1 MSDPD
6 SAIGASSKEQTR
18 ARAVALFAED
28 VARVRRE
35 RKLSQSQVSRRSGI
49 HVTEVSRIERGL
61 RDPHL
66 STLIRL
72 ACALEV
78 QPGTLLERIE
88 QGGSRQ
94 SGRCGRAGR
103 TNHATAP
110 ARANSI
116 RRAAATACCP
126 CAVHLGLVIVQRR
139 AATRMSQAALAYR
152 ADVERT
158 YLSRVENGHTSVGW
172 NNLGRIA
179 AALKTTIASLA
190 LDAEQIVR
198 SGAPALLG
206 QVAVQGER
214 ASGPVGSPS
223 VVALGLAFQRARLAH
238 GFTREEC
245 ADVSGLSAHTIE
257 KLEFGKRAPKW
268 DTLCALS
275 VALKCTVYALVILA
289 EATEVERYLTPAGD
303 SQVST
308 RERR

>member
-1 MSDPD
+1 MSDAD
-6 SAIGASSKEQTR
+6 SAVGASSKEQTR
-18 ARAVALFAED
+18 ARTVALFAED

-35 RKLSQSQVSRRSGI
+35 RQLSQSQVSRRSGI

-61 RDPHL
+61 RDPRL

-88 QGGSRQ
+88 QDGSGL
-94 SGRCGRAGR
+94 SGRCGCEDG
-103 TNHATAP
+103 TNEIDPP

-116 RRAAATACCP
+116 KRATATACYP
-126 CAVHLGLVIVQRR
+126 CASHLGRVIVQRR

-152 ADVERT
+152 ADVDRT
-158 YLSRVENGHTSVGW
+158 YLSRVENGRTSVGW
-172 NNLGRIA
+172 SNLSRIA
-179 AALKTTIASLA
+179 TALKTTIASLA

-198 SGAPALLG
+198 SGAPVQEALIG
-206 QVAVQGER
+206 QTAVQTDR
-214 ASGPVGSPS
+214 AAGPVGSPS
-223 VVALGLAFQRARLAH
+223 VAALGLAFQRARLEH

-245 ADVSGLSAHTIE
+245 AHVSGLSAQTIE

-275 VALKCTVYALVILA
+275 AALKCTVYELVIPA
-289 EATEVERYLTPAGD
+289 ETTEIDRSLT
-303 SQVST
+303 
-308 RERR
+308 R